1 MKNIN
6 LKKLTRKEQ
15 GKINGGTLKR
25 CQDHYECP
33 GGSCCQ
39 NVCVLYNCPEV

>member
-1 MKNIN
+1 MKNKN
-6 LKKLTRKEQ
+6 LKKLTRREQ
-15 GKINGGTLKR
+15 GTISGGVLQKCR
-25 CQDHYECP
+25 EHYECP